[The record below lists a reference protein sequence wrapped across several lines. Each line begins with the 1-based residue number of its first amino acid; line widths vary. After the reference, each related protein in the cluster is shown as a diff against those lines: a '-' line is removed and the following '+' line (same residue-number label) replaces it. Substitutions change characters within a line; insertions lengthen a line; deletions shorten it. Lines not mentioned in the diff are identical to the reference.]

1 MIRVS
6 LSEGSEPVLMDRVL
20 RTGQDVQ
27 GSYQV
32 VCLLV
37 LVLEEEVGE
46 KELQRE
52 TRSEEERKK
61 GFVSPGSPGGTTQ
74 WTVLLLTSSYI

>member
-1 MIRVS
+1 
-6 LSEGSEPVLMDRVL
+6 
-20 RTGQDVQ
+20 
-27 GSYQV
+27 
-32 VCLLV
+32 LV

-74 WTVLLLTSSYI
+74 WTVLHTSHFFIHLN